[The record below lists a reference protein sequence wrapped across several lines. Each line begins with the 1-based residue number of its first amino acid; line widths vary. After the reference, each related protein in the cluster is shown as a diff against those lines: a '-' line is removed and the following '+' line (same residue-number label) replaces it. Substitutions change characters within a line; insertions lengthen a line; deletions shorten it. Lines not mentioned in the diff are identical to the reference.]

1 MVGDS
6 NASDQS
12 NMGFGVGLPQIVKV
26 IHDLQTKNI
35 LCWNTAYKR
44 KVGRSFLLIPALLFV
59 AFVLCDSVG

>member
-12 NMGFGVGLPQIVKV
+12 NMGFGEGLPQIVKV
-26 IHDLQTKNI
+26 IHDLEQTNKF
-35 LCWNTAYKR
+35 LCWNKG
-44 KVGRSFLLIPALLFV
+44 KVGRSFLLIQALLFV